1 VGRIKYDLETMKLM
15 SMFESVTRSKLK
27 DCIISE
33 SLVTLVVEE
42 GEIAKAVGKGGSN
55 AKSLE
60 RKLNKKVRIVEFS
73 DDLVKFIQNMTY
85 PAKIKEVKN
94 EEGIVTITPADSQ
107 SRGLLIGRGASIL
120 RSYEAIVKRFF
131 DIQEIKVV

>member
-1 VGRIKYDLETMKLM
+1 MERIKYDLDTMKLM
-15 SMFESVTRSKLK
+15 ALFEAVTHSKLK

-33 SLVTLVVEE
+33 ILVTLIVED
-42 GEIAKAVGKGGSN
+42 GEIGKAVGKGGIN

-60 RKLNKKVRIVEFS
+60 SKLNKKVRIVEFS
-73 DDLVKFIQNMTY
+73 DDLVKFIQNITY
-85 PAKIKEVKN
+85 PAKIKEVVN
-94 EEGIVTITPADSQ
+94 EDGIVTITSADSQ

-120 RSYEAIVKRFF
+120 RSYESIVKRYF

>member
-1 VGRIKYDLETMKLM
+1 MARIKYDLETMKLM
-15 SMFESVTRSKLK
+15 SMFESITHSKLK
-27 DCIISE
+27 DCIITE
-33 SLVTLVVEE
+33 SLVTLIVEE
-42 GEIAKAVGKGGSN
+42 GHIAKAVGKGGSN
-55 AKSLE
+55 AKNLE

-73 DDLVKFIQNMTY
+73 SDLVKFIQNMTY

-94 EEGIVTITPADSQ
+94 EEGIVTITSADSQ

-131 DIQEIKVV
+131 DITEIKVV

>member
-1 VGRIKYDLETMKLM
+1 MERIKFDLESMKLM
-15 SMFESVTRSKLK
+15 SMFESITHARLR

-33 SLVTLVVEE
+33 SLVTLIVEE

-55 AKSLE
+55 AKNLE

-73 DDLVKFIQNMTY
+73 DDMVKFIQNMTY